1 MNGRLRVAL
10 IAHDGQ
16 KQDMVEWAVWNRA
29 LVASTPQPFHAG
41 PAEGSASFEFAAHWF
56 GIDFQ
61 SGQGGE

>member
-29 LVASTPQPFHAG
+29 LLRDADICGTRHTA
-41 PAEGSASFEFAAHWF
+41 
-56 GIDFQ
+56 
-61 SGQGGE
+61 